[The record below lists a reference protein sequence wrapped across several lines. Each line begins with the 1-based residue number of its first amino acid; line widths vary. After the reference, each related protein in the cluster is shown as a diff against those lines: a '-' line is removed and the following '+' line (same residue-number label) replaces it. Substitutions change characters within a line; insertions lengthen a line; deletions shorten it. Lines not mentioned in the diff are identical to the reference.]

1 MTHLAELQETRAA
14 VREHGRQFDS
24 FSRILA
30 GVLKLRWGRGDG
42 VSDRSSTN
50 LGGLFWQSRGRTLIA
65 FVYEPAALRYSP
77 ERKYSFPS
85 SFMADSSSERG
96 GISMVS
102 MAPMLVVYDGCVP
115 RSALGTSILK
125 VFRICQRE

>member
-1 MTHLAELQETRAA
+1 M
-14 VREHGRQFDS
+14 
-24 FSRILA
+24 
-30 GVLKLRWGRGDG
+30 
-42 VSDRSSTN
+42 
-50 LGGLFWQSRGRTLIA
+50 IA

-102 MAPMLVVYDGCVP
+102 ATPMLVYGGSP
-115 RSALGTSILK
+115 RSVPLGTGILK

>member
-1 MTHLAELQETRAA
+1 M
-14 VREHGRQFDS
+14 
-24 FSRILA
+24 
-30 GVLKLRWGRGDG
+30 
-42 VSDRSSTN
+42 
-50 LGGLFWQSRGRTLIA
+50 IA

-102 MAPMLVVYDGCVP
+102 ATPMLVYGGSPRRSVP
-115 RSALGTSILK
+115 LGTGILK

>member
-30 GVLKLRWGRGDG
+30 GVLEIRWGRGDG
-42 VSDRSSTN
+42 VSDGSSTN

-85 SFMADSSSERG
+85 SFMADSSSESG
-96 GISMVS
+96 GISIVS
-102 MAPMLVVYDGCVP
+102 ATPMLVVYGGGLGVC
-115 RSALGTSILK
+115 RHSAPAS
-125 VFRICQRE
+125 

>member
-1 MTHLAELQETRAA
+1 M
-14 VREHGRQFDS
+14 
-24 FSRILA
+24 
-30 GVLKLRWGRGDG
+30 
-42 VSDRSSTN
+42 
-50 LGGLFWQSRGRTLIA
+50 IA

-102 MAPMLVVYDGCVP
+102 MRHPCWSSTMVVCLGVHSAPA
-115 RSALGTSILK
+115 S
-125 VFRICQRE
+125 

>member
-1 MTHLAELQETRAA
+1 M
-14 VREHGRQFDS
+14 
-24 FSRILA
+24 
-30 GVLKLRWGRGDG
+30 
-42 VSDRSSTN
+42 
-50 LGGLFWQSRGRTLIA
+50 IA

-85 SFMADSSSERG
+85 SFIADSSSERG

-102 MAPMLVVYDGCVP
+102 ATPMLVVYDGCVP
-115 RSALGTSILK
+115 RSALGTGILK

>member
-1 MTHLAELQETRAA
+1 M
-14 VREHGRQFDS
+14 
-24 FSRILA
+24 
-30 GVLKLRWGRGDG
+30 
-42 VSDRSSTN
+42 
-50 LGGLFWQSRGRTLIA
+50 IA

-102 MAPMLVVYDGCVP
+102 ATPMLV
-115 RSALGTSILK
+115 
-125 VFRICQRE
+125 